1 MKALPFLSKED
12 PEIPDSYSVS
22 FLYVNGKK
30 EDFELAQHQLNPSL
44 GVMEFVTSE
53 DLWNWVPLSSLQR
66 LTFDKRFSK
75 LMEIKTKSK
84 EETQP

>member
-66 LTFDKRFSK
+66 LTFDK
-75 LMEIKTKSK
+75 
-84 EETQP
+84 